1 MLYPLSYGGPGTPE
15 ATSRAIPP
23 RDADSATSLRCVSES
38 LGRVLVVDDSD
49 VIRTLITVNLEMEGF
64 EVVTAIDGQD
74 ALDKVHDVEPDVITI
89 DVKMPRLDGYDTVA
103 RLRADPRTSHL
114 KVAMVTACAQE
125 ADVRRGQDIGVDA
138 YVTKPF
144 DPANLVRTV
153 RDLVAD
159 RAP

>member
-1 MLYPLSYGGPGTPE
+1 
-15 ATSRAIPP
+15 
-23 RDADSATSLRCVSES
+23 VSES

>member
-1 MLYPLSYGGPGTPE
+1 M
-15 ATSRAIPP
+15 
-23 RDADSATSLRCVSES
+23 SES

-125 ADVRRGQDIGVDA
+125 ADLRRGQDIGVDA